1 MSDLKPHFTM
11 VLAAVLAC
19 AWSVP
24 CLMFSAQEPPAK
36 TGKTAT
42 PPKKSTGKTQK
53 AGDKTAPPADAAA
66 QSASSGLS
74 AFGSQIPAQRP
85 NKGVVIPSFSQGK
98 RSSLVEADVVT
109 RIDENRLLA
118 ERMTIYLYGATPAE
132 NVTVTL
138 PSATF
143 NMDQQILRSSERS
156 KVSRADFDLEGDALI
171 FDTTTSQG
179 RMSGNVRMT
188 IHDAGAFM
196 KNVQVPGEEKKPQS
210 TQATPAPAKAKPPA
224 SAPADPPAKP

>member
-1 MSDLKPHFTM
+1 
-11 VLAAVLAC
+11 
-19 AWSVP
+19 
-24 CLMFSAQEPPAK
+24 
-36 TGKTAT
+36 
-42 PPKKSTGKTQK
+42 
-53 AGDKTAPPADAAA
+53 
-66 QSASSGLS
+66 LS

-85 NKGVVIPSFSQGK
+85 NKGVVIPSFSEGK

-109 RIDENRLLA
+109 RIDETRLLA
-118 ERMTIYLYGATPAE
+118 EKMTIYLYGASPAE

-188 IHDAGAFM
+188 IHDAGALM
-196 KNVQVPGEEKKPQS
+196 KNTPQPGRASKPTPSPPSPAPSQGP
-210 TQATPAPAKAKPPA
+210 TPAAPTAKP
-224 SAPADPPAKP
+224 